1 MICRK
6 VRRLQDNDNYDNN
19 DHNNND
25 DNYKQETMTMTTK
38 DPFRFRDW
46 DIYRDARV
54 FRVKLNKITKLF
66 PPEEKFALGDQSRR
80 ALNSIILNIAESA
93 NKSTDKDRRLYIN
106 RAHCSP
112 DETVACGDCALDSGY
127 ITESQ
132 HKKILRD
139 ADSFA
144 KRLRGFTQHLSSS
157 L

>member
-6 VRRLQDNDNYDNN
+6 VRRLQDNDNDDNN

-54 FRVKLNKITKLF
+54 FRVKLNKIAKNF

-93 NKSTDKDRRLYIN
+93 NKSTDKDRRLYI
-106 RAHCSP
+106 RAHCSL
-112 DETVACGDCALDSGY
+112 DETVACADCALDSIY

-132 HKKILRD
+132 HKEILRD
-139 ADSFA
+139 ADS
-144 KRLRGFTQHLSSS
+144 
-157 L
+157 